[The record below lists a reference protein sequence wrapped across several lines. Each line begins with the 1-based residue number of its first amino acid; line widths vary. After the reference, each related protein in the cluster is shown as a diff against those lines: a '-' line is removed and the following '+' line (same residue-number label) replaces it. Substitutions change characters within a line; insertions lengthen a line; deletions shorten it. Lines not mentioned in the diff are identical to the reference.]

1 MPDEKSPL
9 QQADKATA
17 HRLDLIAATEA
28 ATAYED
34 EFRDQTDRMAR
45 TTRDRSWL
53 PLVVKMWD
61 GSLDRRRCS
70 ACSSANLEVRPL
82 GLSFSIGEPGHA
94 HPRCRCV
101 CVLIVLPVPYD
112 ANK

>member
-1 MPDEKSPL
+1 MSNDKSPL
-9 QQADKATA
+9 RQADEATA
-17 HRLDLIAATEA
+17 HRLDLIATTET

-34 EFRDQTDRMAR
+34 EFREQTDRMAR

-61 GSLDRRRCS
+61 GSLDRRRCPTCAGAS
-70 ACSSANLEVRPL
+70 LEVRPF
-82 GLSFSIGEPGHA
+82 GVSFSIGEPGHA
-94 HPRCRCV
+94 HPRCRCI

-112 ANK
+112 DNE